1 MKLSRWLIA
10 PLALTLLFW
19 GPPASAFPNHNTP
32 AKAKLPAPAGHGVV
46 ISSSGAPRKCVVK
59 ASQLHISPVGK
70 ASIWDVKISLVLDNY
85 TVKSEFEGHH
95 GFINVNVLPEGEYQF
110 YPHSL
115 NAASYRVLG
124 RGRFSV
130 KAGETVYIGEIFRVA
145 GCGDSGGRMGL
156 EVRDQQARDLEMA
169 KRLRSE
175 IDTTRVVKRLAYV
188 EEDVGIDG
196 RPVKAPKR

>member
-1 MKLSRWLIA
+1 MKLPPWLIA
-10 PLALTLLFW
+10 ALTLALLFW

-70 ASIWDVKISLVLDNY
+70 ASVWDVKISLVLDNY

-110 YPHSL
+110 YPFSL
-115 NAASYRVLG
+115 NASSYRVEG

-145 GCGDSGGRMGL
+145 GCGDSGVLLGL
-156 EVRDQQARDLEMA
+156 EVRDQEARDLDMV
-169 KRLRSE
+169 KRLRPE
-175 IDTTRVVKRLAYV
+175 IDTASVVKRLAYV
-188 EEDVGIDG
+188 DEDVGIDG
-196 RPVKAPKR
+196 KPMKKPKR